1 MWFFSDIYF
10 IFSYFIFFII
20 FAVKGKHNKRNW
32 PEENATQILLR
43 SLT

>member
-10 IFSYFIFFII
+10 IFSFFSLFI